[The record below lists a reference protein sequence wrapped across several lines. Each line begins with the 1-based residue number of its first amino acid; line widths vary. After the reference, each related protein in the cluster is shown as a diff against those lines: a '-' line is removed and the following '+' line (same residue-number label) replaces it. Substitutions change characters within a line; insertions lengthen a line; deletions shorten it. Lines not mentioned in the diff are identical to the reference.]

1 MSNHKN
7 KSPINDGDVFTVED
21 RPLSIGFITNSML
34 AGGTAL
40 FLLLYILI
48 ASTRSDLAALNGNE
62 RVNDMI
68 EEAKTLDSSVNGYFL
83 KVADRALAD
92 KKVTSTEMAVID
104 TEYKAMLVKRDSVNA
119 VDREL
124 LSDDENY
131 LNDFDTG
138 SPQE

>member
-1 MSNHKN
+1 MSNHNK
-7 KSPINDGDVFTVED
+7 KSPINGGDVFKVQD
-21 RPLSIGFITNSML
+21 KPLSIGFITNSML

-40 FLLLYILI
+40 FLLLYILV

-68 EEAKTLDSSVNGYFL
+68 KEAKTLDSSVNGYFL

-92 KKVTSTEMAVID
+92 KKVTLSEMAVID
-104 TEYKAMLVKRDSVNA
+104 DEYKAMLVKRDNVNA

-131 LNDFDTG
+131 LDDFNDS

>member
-1 MSNHKN
+1 MSNYKD
-7 KSPINDGDVFTVED
+7 KSPINDGDVFNVED
-21 RPLSIGFITNSML
+21 KPLSIGFMTNSML

-92 KKVTSTEMAVID
+92 KKVTSSEMAVID
-104 TEYKAMLVKRDSVNA
+104 NEYKAMMAKPERVNT
-119 VDREL
+119 VGRVL

-131 LNDFDTG
+131 LDNFNAD

>member
-1 MSNHKN
+1 MSNHNK
-7 KSPINDGDVFTVED
+7 KSPINGGDVFNVQD
-21 RPLSIGFITNSML
+21 KPLSIGFITNSML

-68 EEAKTLDSSVNGYFL
+68 KEAKTLDSSVNGYFL

-92 KKVTSTEMAVID
+92 KKVTLSEMAVID
-104 TEYKAMLVKRDSVNA
+104 DEYKAMLVKRDSVNA

-131 LNDFDTG
+131 LDDFNDS